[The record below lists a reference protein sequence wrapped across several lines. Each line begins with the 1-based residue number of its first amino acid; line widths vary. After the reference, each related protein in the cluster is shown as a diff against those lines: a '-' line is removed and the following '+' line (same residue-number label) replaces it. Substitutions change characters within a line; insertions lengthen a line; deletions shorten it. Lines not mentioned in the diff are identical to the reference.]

1 MSQNF
6 EQESRSETGIREKIL
21 GQKKAIT
28 LKYNE
33 QKVKVYFFFK
43 KTSLYHSL
51 QLSLS

>member
-21 GQKKAIT
+21 GQKKAII

-33 QKVKVYFFFK
+33 QKVKVYFFLK
-43 KTSLYHSL
+43 KCLYIIAYN
-51 QLSLS
+51 